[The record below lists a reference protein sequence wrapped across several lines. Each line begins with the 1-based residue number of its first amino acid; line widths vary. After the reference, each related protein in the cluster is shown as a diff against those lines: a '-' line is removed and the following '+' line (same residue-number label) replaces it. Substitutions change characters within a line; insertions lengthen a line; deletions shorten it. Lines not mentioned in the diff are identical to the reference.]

1 MKTNRNRV
9 SSNYRKLRTYYLR
22 FNGYSVVK
30 DKDESSLIVVDR
42 DGKKICDYHSLPG
55 ESYLRAFYSETS
67 TFNERDITPQILEN
81 AHNEAKTAEVRDRY
95 HNFCGLKIIYF
106 RGCFCVFHCGQ
117 YMHTDKDYPT
127 DDQLEAFLR
136 MSRSR
141 QAQILEKIKNAL
153 GDQPTSETMK
163 ELLEE
168 AWWDDNIAEL
178 MNFLGF

>member
-1 MKTNRNRV
+1 MKTKGNRV

-22 FNGYSVVK
+22 INGYSVI
-30 DKDESSLIVVDR
+30 KDESSQIVVDR
-42 DGKKICDYHSLPG
+42 NGNKICDYHSLPV

-67 TFNERDITPQILEN
+67 KFNEGDITPQILEN

-95 HNFCGLKIIYF
+95 HKFFGLEIMYL
-106 RGCFCVFHCGQ
+106 RSRFCVFHCGE
-117 YMHTDKDYPT
+117 YLHTDKDYPT

-153 GDQPTSETMK
+153 GDEPTSETMK
-163 ELLEE
+163 VLLEE
-168 AWWDDNIAEL
+168 AWWDDNISRC
-178 MNFLGF
+178 MKFLDF